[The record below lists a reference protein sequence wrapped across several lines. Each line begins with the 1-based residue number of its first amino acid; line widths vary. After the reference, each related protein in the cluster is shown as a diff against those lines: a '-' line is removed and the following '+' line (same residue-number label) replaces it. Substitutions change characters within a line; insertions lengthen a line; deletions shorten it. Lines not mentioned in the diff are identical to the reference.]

1 MSFTPVKSVKTR
13 INRSELFVPGSKPD
27 LFEKASISNA
37 DIICLDLED
46 AVAPQD
52 KEAAKQNVINALNN
66 HDFGNKT
73 ISVRINGLDTHYC
86 YRDVV
91 DLMELGGERLDLLM
105 IPKVGVPEDVYAI
118 DMLVTQIE
126 DKISRSKKIGFELI
140 VETSMGITNLDK
152 ILTGSKRIESL
163 HFGYADY
170 AASVRMRTTNI
181 GGSNEDYSI
190 LTDEKDGKRLTHWN
204 DMWHYPISKMT
215 TIGRAHGLRIID
227 GPFGDFSDPDGYRSH
242 AKRTAILGCEGKWA
256 IHPSQVDLANDIFT
270 LPKVEVEKAK
280 NIIEAMKK
288 AQETGSGAATLNG
301 KLIDAA
307 SIRQAEQIIEQTK
320 LIETLSK

>member
-1 MSFTPVKSVKTR
+1 MSFTSIPSKPTR
-13 INRSELFVPGSKPD
+13 VNRSQLFVPGSKPD
-27 LFEKASISNA
+27 LFKKASESNA

-52 KEAAKQNVINALNN
+52 KDAAKQNVIKALND
-66 HDFGNKT
+66 HDFGTKT

-91 DLMELGGERLDLLM
+91 DLMENTGERLDLIM

-126 DKISRSKKIGFELI
+126 DKTNREKKIGFELI
-140 VETSMGITNLDK
+140 VETSMGITNLDR
-152 ILTGSKRIESL
+152 IITGSKRIESL

-181 GGSNEDYSI
+181 GGSNQDYSI
-190 LTDEKDGKRLTHWN
+190 LTDEINGNREVHWN

-227 GPFGDFSDPDGYRSH
+227 GPYGDFSDPEGFKSH

-256 IHPSQVDLANDIFT
+256 IHPSQVDLANEVFT
-270 LPKVEVEKAK
+270 LPEKEVQKARD
-280 NIIEAMKK
+280 IIDAMKK
-288 AQETGSGAATLNG
+288 AQESGAGAATLNG

-307 SIRQAEQIIEQTK
+307 SIRQAEQIIEQTDLINK
-320 LIETLSK
+320 LS

>member
-1 MSFTPVKSVKTR
+1 MSFTSIPSKPTR
-13 INRSELFVPGSKPD
+13 VNRSQLFVPGSKPD
-27 LFEKASISNA
+27 LFKKASESNA

-52 KEAAKQNVINALNN
+52 KDAAKQNVIKALND
-66 HDFGNKT
+66 HDFGTKT

-91 DLMELGGERLDLLM
+91 DLMENTGERLDLIM
-105 IPKVGVPEDVYAI
+105 IPKVGVAEDVYAI

-126 DKISRSKKIGFELI
+126 DKTNREKKIGFELI
-140 VETSMGITNLDK
+140 VETSMGITNLDR
-152 ILTGSKRIESL
+152 IITGSKRIESL

-181 GGSNEDYSI
+181 GGSNQDYSI
-190 LTDEKDGKRLTHWN
+190 LTDEINGNRKVHWN

-227 GPFGDFSDPDGYRSH
+227 GPYGDFSDPEGFKSH

-256 IHPSQVDLANDIFT
+256 IHPSQVDLANEVFT
-270 LPKVEVEKAK
+270 LPEKEVQKARD
-280 NIIEAMKK
+280 IIDAMKK
-288 AQETGSGAATLNG
+288 AQESGAGAATLNG

-307 SIRQAEQIIEQTK
+307 SIRQAEQIIEQTDLINK
-320 LIETLSK
+320 LS

>member
-1 MSFTPVKSVKTR
+1 MSFTSIPSKPTR
-13 INRSELFVPGSKPD
+13 VNRSQLFVPGSKPD
-27 LFEKASISNA
+27 LFKKASESNA

-52 KEAAKQNVINALNN
+52 KDAAKQNVIKALND
-66 HDFGNKT
+66 HDFGTKT

-91 DLMELGGERLDLLM
+91 DLMENTGERLDLIM

-126 DKISRSKKIGFELI
+126 DKTNREKKIGFELI
-140 VETSMGITNLDK
+140 VETSMGITNLDR
-152 ILTGSKRIESL
+152 IITGSKRIESL

-181 GGSNEDYSI
+181 GGSNQDYSI
-190 LTDEKDGKRLTHWN
+190 LTDEINGNRKVHWN

-227 GPFGDFSDPDGYRSH
+227 GPYGDFSDPEGFKSH

-256 IHPSQVDLANDIFT
+256 IHPSQVDLANGVFT
-270 LPKVEVEKAK
+270 LPEKEVQKARD
-280 NIIEAMKK
+280 IIDAMKK
-288 AQETGSGAATLNG
+288 AQESGAGAATLNG

-307 SIRQAEQIIEQTK
+307 SIRQAEQIIEQTDLINK
-320 LIETLSK
+320 LS

>member
-1 MSFTPVKSVKTR
+1 MSFTSIPSKPTR
-13 INRSELFVPGSKPD
+13 VNRSQLFVPGSKPD
-27 LFEKASISNA
+27 LFKKASESNA

-52 KEAAKQNVINALNN
+52 KDAAKQNVIKALND
-66 HDFGNKT
+66 HDFGTKT

-91 DLMELGGERLDLLM
+91 DLMENTSERLDLIM

-126 DKISRSKKIGFELI
+126 DKTSREKKIGFELI
-140 VETSMGITNLDK
+140 VETSMGITNLDR
-152 ILTGSKRIESL
+152 IITGSKRIESL

-181 GGSNEDYSI
+181 GGSNQDYSI
-190 LTDEKDGKRLTHWN
+190 LTDEINGNRKVHWN

-227 GPFGDFSDPDGYRSH
+227 GPYGDFSDPEGFKSH

-256 IHPSQVDLANDIFT
+256 IHPSQVDLANEVFT
-270 LPKVEVEKAK
+270 LPEKEVQKARD
-280 NIIEAMKK
+280 IINAMKK
-288 AQETGSGAATLNG
+288 AQESGAGAATLNG

-307 SIRQAEQIIEQTK
+307 SIRQAEQIIEQTDLINK
-320 LIETLSK
+320 LS

>member
-1 MSFTPVKSVKTR
+1 MSFTSIPSKPTR
-13 INRSELFVPGSKPD
+13 VNRSQLFVPGSKPD
-27 LFEKASISNA
+27 LFKKASESNA

-52 KEAAKQNVINALNN
+52 KDAAKQNVIKALND
-66 HDFGNKT
+66 HDFGTKT

-91 DLMELGGERLDLLM
+91 DLMENTGERLDLIM

-126 DKISRSKKIGFELI
+126 DKTNREKKIGFELI
-140 VETSMGITNLDK
+140 VETSMGITNLDR
-152 ILTGSKRIESL
+152 IITGSKRIESL

-181 GGSNEDYSI
+181 GGSNQDYSI
-190 LTDEKDGKRLTHWN
+190 LTDEINGNRKVHWN

-227 GPFGDFSDPDGYRSH
+227 GPYGDFSDPEGFKSH

-256 IHPSQVDLANDIFT
+256 IHPSQVDLANEVFT
-270 LPKVEVEKAK
+270 LPENEVQKARD
-280 NIIEAMKK
+280 IIDAMKK
-288 AQETGSGAATLNG
+288 AQESGAGAATLNG

-307 SIRQAEQIIEQTK
+307 SIRQAEQIIEQTDLINK
-320 LIETLSK
+320 LS

>member
-1 MSFTPVKSVKTR
+1 MSFTSIPSKPTR
-13 INRSELFVPGSKPD
+13 VNRSQLFVPGSKPD
-27 LFEKASISNA
+27 LFKKASESNA

-52 KEAAKQNVINALNN
+52 KDAAKQNVIKALND
-66 HDFGNKT
+66 HDFGTKT
-73 ISVRINGLDTHYC
+73 ISVRINGLDTYYC

-91 DLMELGGERLDLLM
+91 DLMENTGERLDLIM

-126 DKISRSKKIGFELI
+126 DKTNREKKIGFELI
-140 VETSMGITNLDK
+140 VETSMGITNLDR
-152 ILTGSKRIESL
+152 IITGSKRIESL

-181 GGSNEDYSI
+181 GGSNQDYSI
-190 LTDEKDGKRLTHWN
+190 LTDEINGNRKVHWN

-227 GPFGDFSDPDGYRSH
+227 GPYGDFSDPEGFKSH

-256 IHPSQVDLANDIFT
+256 IHPSQVDLANEVFT
-270 LPKVEVEKAK
+270 LPEKEVQKARD
-280 NIIEAMKK
+280 IINAMKK
-288 AQETGSGAATLNG
+288 AQESGAGAATLNG

-307 SIRQAEQIIEQTK
+307 SIRQAEQIIEQTDLINK
-320 LIETLSK
+320 LS

>member
-1 MSFTPVKSVKTR
+1 MSFTSIPSKPTR
-13 INRSELFVPGSKPD
+13 VNRSQLFVPGSKPD
-27 LFEKASISNA
+27 LFKKASESNA

-52 KEAAKQNVINALNN
+52 KDAAKQNVIKALND
-66 HDFGNKT
+66 HDFGTKT
-73 ISVRINGLDTHYC
+73 ISVRINGLDTYYC

-91 DLMELGGERLDLLM
+91 DLMENTGERLDLIM

-126 DKISRSKKIGFELI
+126 DKTNREKKIGFELI
-140 VETSMGITNLDK
+140 VETSMGITSLDR
-152 ILTGSKRIESL
+152 IITGSKRIESL

-181 GGSNEDYSI
+181 GGSNQDYSI
-190 LTDEKDGKRLTHWN
+190 LTDEINGNRNVHWN

-227 GPFGDFSDPDGYRSH
+227 GPYGDFSDPEGFKSH

-256 IHPSQVDLANDIFT
+256 IHPSQVDLANEVFT
-270 LPKVEVEKAK
+270 LPEKEVQKARD
-280 NIIEAMKK
+280 IINAMKK
-288 AQETGSGAATLNG
+288 AQESGAGAATLNG

-307 SIRQAEQIIEQTK
+307 SIRQAEQIIEQTDLINK
-320 LIETLSK
+320 LS

>member
-1 MSFTPVKSVKTR
+1 MSFTSIPSKPTR
-13 INRSELFVPGSKPD
+13 VNRSQLFVPGSKPD
-27 LFEKASISNA
+27 LFKKASESNA

-52 KEAAKQNVINALNN
+52 KDAAKQNVIKALND
-66 HDFGNKT
+66 HDFGTKT

-91 DLMELGGERLDLLM
+91 DLMENTGERLDLLM

-126 DKISRSKKIGFELI
+126 DKTNREKKIGFELI
-140 VETSMGITNLDK
+140 VETSMGITNLDR
-152 ILTGSKRIESL
+152 IITGSKRIESL

-181 GGSNEDYSI
+181 GGSNQDYSI
-190 LTDEKDGKRLTHWN
+190 LTDEINGNRKVHWN
-204 DMWHYPISKMT
+204 DMWHYPLSKMT

-227 GPFGDFSDPDGYRSH
+227 GPFGDFSDPDGFKAH
-242 AKRTAILGCEGKWA
+242 ARRTAILGCEGKWA
-256 IHPSQVDLANDIFT
+256 IHPSQVDLANEVFT
-270 LPKVEVEKAK
+270 LPEKEVQKAYDILK
-280 NIIEAMKK
+280 AMKQ
-288 AQETGSGAATLNG
+288 AQESGAGAATLNG

-320 LIETLSK
+320 LIETLS

>member
-1 MSFTPVKSVKTR
+1 MSFTSIPSKPTR
-13 INRSELFVPGSKPD
+13 VNRSQLFVPGSKPD
-27 LFEKASISNA
+27 LFKKASESNA

-52 KEAAKQNVINALNN
+52 KDAAKQNVIKALND
-66 HDFGNKT
+66 HDFGTKT

-91 DLMELGGERLDLLM
+91 DLMENTGEKLDLIM

-126 DKISRSKKIGFELI
+126 DKTNREKKIGFELI
-140 VETSMGITNLDK
+140 VETSMGITNLDR
-152 ILTGSKRIESL
+152 IITGSKRIESL

-181 GGSNEDYSI
+181 GGSNQDYSI
-190 LTDEKDGKRLTHWN
+190 LTDEINGNRKVHWN

-227 GPFGDFSDPDGYRSH
+227 GPYGDFSDPEGFKSH

-256 IHPSQVDLANDIFT
+256 IHPSQVDLANEVFT
-270 LPKVEVEKAK
+270 LPEKEVQKARD
-280 NIIEAMKK
+280 IINAMKK
-288 AQETGSGAATLNG
+288 AQESGAGAATLNG

-307 SIRQAEQIIEQTK
+307 SIRQAEQIIEQTDLINK
-320 LIETLSK
+320 LS

>member
-1 MSFTPVKSVKTR
+1 MSFTSIPSKPTR
-13 INRSELFVPGSKPD
+13 VNRSQLFVPGSKPD
-27 LFEKASISNA
+27 LFKKASESNA

-52 KEAAKQNVINALNN
+52 KDAAKQNVIKALND
-66 HDFGNKT
+66 HDFGTKT

-91 DLMELGGERLDLLM
+91 DLMENTGERLDLIM

-126 DKISRSKKIGFELI
+126 DKTNREKKIGFELI
-140 VETSMGITNLDK
+140 VETSMGITNLDR
-152 ILTGSKRIESL
+152 IITGSKRIESL

-181 GGSNEDYSI
+181 GGSNQDYSI
-190 LTDEKDGKRLTHWN
+190 LTDEINGNRKVHWN

-227 GPFGDFSDPDGYRSH
+227 GPYGDFSDPEGFKSH

-256 IHPSQVDLANDIFT
+256 IHPSQVDLANEVFT
-270 LPKVEVEKAK
+270 LPEKEVQKEKD
-280 NIIEAMKK
+280 IINAMKK
-288 AQETGSGAATLNG
+288 AQESGAGAATLNG

-307 SIRQAEQIIEQTK
+307 SIRQAEQIIEQTDLINK
-320 LIETLSK
+320 LS

>member
-1 MSFTPVKSVKTR
+1 MSFTSIPSKPTR
-13 INRSELFVPGSKPD
+13 VNRSQLFVPGSKPD
-27 LFEKASISNA
+27 LFKKASESNA

-52 KEAAKQNVINALNN
+52 KEAAKQNVIKVLND
-66 HDFGNKT
+66 HDFGTKT

-91 DLMELGGERLDLLM
+91 DLMENTGERLDLIM

-126 DKISRSKKIGFELI
+126 DKTNREKKIGFELI
-140 VETSMGITNLDK
+140 VETSMGITNLDR
-152 ILTGSKRIESL
+152 IITGSKRIESL

-181 GGSNEDYSI
+181 GGSNQDYSI
-190 LTDEKDGKRLTHWN
+190 LTDEINGNRKVHWN

-227 GPFGDFSDPDGYRSH
+227 GPYGDFSDPEGFKSH

-256 IHPSQVDLANDIFT
+256 IHPSQVDLANEVFT
-270 LPKVEVEKAK
+270 LPEKEVQKARD
-280 NIIEAMKK
+280 IIDAMKK
-288 AQETGSGAATLNG
+288 AQESGAGAATLNG

-307 SIRQAEQIIEQTK
+307 SIRQAEQIIEQTDLINK
-320 LIETLSK
+320 LS

>member
-1 MSFTPVKSVKTR
+1 MSFTSIPSKPTR
-13 INRSELFVPGSKPD
+13 VNRSQLFVPGSKPD
-27 LFEKASISNA
+27 LFKKASESNA

-52 KEAAKQNVINALNN
+52 KDAAKQNVIKALND
-66 HDFGNKT
+66 HDFGTKT

-91 DLMELGGERLDLLM
+91 DLMENTGERLDLIM

-126 DKISRSKKIGFELI
+126 HKTNREKKIGFELI
-140 VETSMGITNLDK
+140 VETSMGITNLDR
-152 ILTGSKRIESL
+152 IITGSKRIESL

-181 GGSNEDYSI
+181 GGSNQDYSI
-190 LTDEKDGKRLTHWN
+190 LTDEINGNRKVHWN

-227 GPFGDFSDPDGYRSH
+227 GPYGDFSDPEGFKSH

-256 IHPSQVDLANDIFT
+256 IHPSQVDLANEVFT
-270 LPKVEVEKAK
+270 LPEKEVQKARD
-280 NIIEAMKK
+280 IIDAMKK
-288 AQETGSGAATLNG
+288 AQESGAGAATLNG

-307 SIRQAEQIIEQTK
+307 SIRQAEQIIEQTDLINK
-320 LIETLSK
+320 LS

>member
-1 MSFTPVKSVKTR
+1 MSFTSIPSKPTR
-13 INRSELFVPGSKPD
+13 VNRSQLFVPGSKPD
-27 LFEKASISNA
+27 LFKKASESNA

-52 KEAAKQNVINALNN
+52 KDAAKQNVIKALNDQ
-66 HDFGNKT
+66 DFGTKT

-91 DLMELGGERLDLLM
+91 DLMENTGERLDLIM

-126 DKISRSKKIGFELI
+126 DKTNREKKIGFELI
-140 VETSMGITNLDK
+140 VETSMGITNLDR
-152 ILTGSKRIESL
+152 IITGSKRIESL

-181 GGSNEDYSI
+181 GGSNQDYSI
-190 LTDEKDGKRLTHWN
+190 LTDEINGNRKVHWN

-227 GPFGDFSDPDGYRSH
+227 GPYGDFSDPEGFKSH

-256 IHPSQVDLANDIFT
+256 IHPSQVDLANEVFT
-270 LPKVEVEKAK
+270 LPEKEVQKARD
-280 NIIEAMKK
+280 IIDAMKK
-288 AQETGSGAATLNG
+288 AQESGAGAATLNG

-307 SIRQAEQIIEQTK
+307 SIRQAEQIIEQTDLINK
-320 LIETLSK
+320 LS

>member
-1 MSFTPVKSVKTR
+1 MSFTSIPSKPTR
-13 INRSELFVPGSKPD
+13 VNRSQLFVPGSKPD
-27 LFEKASISNA
+27 LFKKASESNA

-52 KEAAKQNVINALNN
+52 KDAAKQNVIKALND
-66 HDFGNKT
+66 HDFGTKT

-91 DLMELGGERLDLLM
+91 DLMENTGERLDLIM

-126 DKISRSKKIGFELI
+126 DKTNREKKIGFELI
-140 VETSMGITNLDK
+140 VETSMGITNLDR
-152 ILTGSKRIESL
+152 IITGSKRIESL

-181 GGSNEDYSI
+181 GGSNQDYSI
-190 LTDEKDGKRLTHWN
+190 LTDEIEGNRKVHWN

-227 GPFGDFSDPDGYRSH
+227 GPYGDFSDPEGFKSH

-256 IHPSQVDLANDIFT
+256 IHPSQVDLANEVFT
-270 LPKVEVEKAK
+270 LPEKEVQKARD
-280 NIIEAMKK
+280 IIDAMKK
-288 AQETGSGAATLNG
+288 AQESGAGAATLNG

-307 SIRQAEQIIEQTK
+307 SIRQAEQIIEQTDLINK
-320 LIETLSK
+320 LS

>member
-1 MSFTPVKSVKTR
+1 MSFTSIPSKPTR
-13 INRSELFVPGSKPD
+13 VNRSQLFVPGSKPD
-27 LFEKASISNA
+27 LFKKASESNA

-52 KEAAKQNVINALNN
+52 KDAAKQNVIKALND
-66 HDFGNKT
+66 HDFGTKT

-91 DLMELGGERLDLLM
+91 DLMENTGERLDLIM

-126 DKISRSKKIGFELI
+126 DKTNREKKIGFELI
-140 VETSMGITNLDK
+140 VETSMGITNLDR
-152 ILTGSKRIESL
+152 IITGSKRIESL

-181 GGSNEDYSI
+181 GGSNQDYSI
-190 LTDEKDGKRLTHWN
+190 LTDEINGNRKVHWN

-227 GPFGDFSDPDGYRSH
+227 GPYGDFSDPEGFKSH

-256 IHPSQVDLANDIFT
+256 IHPSQVDLANEVFT
-270 LPKVEVEKAK
+270 LPEKEVQKARD
-280 NIIEAMKK
+280 IIDAMKK
-288 AQETGSGAATLNG
+288 AQESGAGAATLNG

-307 SIRQAEQIIEQTK
+307 SIRQAEQIIEQTDLIKK
-320 LIETLSK
+320 LS

>member
-1 MSFTPVKSVKTR
+1 MSFTSIPSKPTR
-13 INRSELFVPGSKPD
+13 VNRSQLFVPGSKPD
-27 LFEKASISNA
+27 LFKKASESNA

-52 KEAAKQNVINALNN
+52 KDAAKQNVIKALND
-66 HDFGNKT
+66 HDFGTKT

-91 DLMELGGERLDLLM
+91 DLMENTGERLDLIM

-126 DKISRSKKIGFELI
+126 DKTNREKKIGFELI
-140 VETSMGITNLDK
+140 VETSMGITNLDR
-152 ILTGSKRIESL
+152 IITGSKRIESL

-181 GGSNEDYSI
+181 GGSNQDYSI
-190 LTDEKDGKRLTHWN
+190 LTDEINGNRKVHWN

-227 GPFGDFSDPDGYRSH
+227 GPYGDFSDPEGFKSH

-256 IHPSQVDLANDIFT
+256 IHPSQVDLANEVFT
-270 LPKVEVEKAK
+270 LPEKEVQKARD
-280 NIIEAMKK
+280 IINAMKK
-288 AQETGSGAATLNG
+288 AQESGAGAATLNG

-307 SIRQAEQIIEQTK
+307 SIRQAEQIIEQTDLINK
-320 LIETLSK
+320 LS

>member
-1 MSFTPVKSVKTR
+1 MSFTSIPSKPTR
-13 INRSELFVPGSKPD
+13 VNRSQLFVPGSKPD
-27 LFEKASISNA
+27 LFKKASESNA

-52 KEAAKQNVINALNN
+52 KDAAKQNVIKALND
-66 HDFGNKT
+66 HDFGTKT

-91 DLMELGGERLDLLM
+91 DLMENTGERLDLIM

-126 DKISRSKKIGFELI
+126 NKTNREKKIGFELI
-140 VETSMGITNLDK
+140 VETSMGITNLDR
-152 ILTGSKRIESL
+152 IITGSKRIESL

-181 GGSNEDYSI
+181 GGSNQDYSI
-190 LTDEKDGKRLTHWN
+190 LTDEINGNRKVHWN

-227 GPFGDFSDPDGYRSH
+227 GPYGDFSDPEGFKSH

-256 IHPSQVDLANDIFT
+256 IHPSQVDLANEVFT
-270 LPKVEVEKAK
+270 LPEKEVQKARD
-280 NIIEAMKK
+280 IINAMKK
-288 AQETGSGAATLNG
+288 AQESGAGAATLNG

-307 SIRQAEQIIEQTK
+307 SIRQAEQIIEQTDLINK
-320 LIETLSK
+320 LS